1 MRLPEFVKKISP
13 VGETLEAIDAG
24 TALLAEETEKRNRQV
39 VVSTADTGLS
49 LWEKDYAIPDGT
61 GRDADFRRARVR
73 AAMAGS
79 RTLTV
84 AELEALAVTLAGAD
98 RGEVSEDFADW
109 RATLEALYENRIP
122 GDMTALEEAVRRQK
136 PAHLEVSVVPVGELR
151 ADTERYLALNGG
163 VYLELHSREG
173 E

>member
-13 VGETLEAIDAG
+13 IGETLEAIDAG
-24 TALLAEETEKRNRQV
+24 MEALAEETGKRNRQV

-49 LWEKDYAIPDGT
+49 LWERDYAIPGGT
-61 GRDADFRRARVR
+61 GREEDFRRARIR

-79 RTLTV
+79 QTLTV
-84 AELEALAVTLAGAD
+84 AELEALAGSLAGAD
-98 RGEVSEDFADW
+98 RGEVEEDFAHW
-109 RATLEALYENRIP
+109 RVMLEAVYEGRIP
-122 GDMTALEEAVRRQK
+122 GDVTALEEAVRRRQ

-151 ADTERYLALNGG
+151 ADTGRYLALTCG